1 MSSTK
6 CFLFYFLRKPIVIQI
21 IPQKQTGL
29 KYTRSSTVYNQ
40 KTDPV
45 ETFSKRKKSRTAQN
59 NQIPI

>member
-1 MSSTK
+1 M
-6 CFLFYFLRKPIVIQI
+6 IQM